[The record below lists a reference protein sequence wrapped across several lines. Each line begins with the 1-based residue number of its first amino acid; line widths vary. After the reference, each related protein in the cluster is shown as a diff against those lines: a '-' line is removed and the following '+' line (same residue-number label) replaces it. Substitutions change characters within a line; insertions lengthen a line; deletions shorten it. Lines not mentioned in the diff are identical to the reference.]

1 MLLDRASLL
10 LDLSS
15 LREGSNSGRFE
26 LDPGGVDWGIEDVR
40 PAPTTAV
47 LDLEVSFRD
56 QSFICRGRLAADFET
71 PCARCLAPSSFRVTE
86 PVFAVFSMDGSLEED
101 PSIVRIPRNGRYASL
116 LDAVREAV
124 ILSLPGLPLCRED
137 CRGLCHVCGA
147 DLNKG
152 TCEHTGP
159 GE

>member
-1 MLLDRASLL
+1 MLLDCASLL

-15 LREGSNSGRFE
+15 LRQGSNSGRFE
-26 LDPGGVDWGIEDVR
+26 LDTVAIAWGIDDVR
-40 PAPTTAV
+40 PAPMKAV
-47 LDLEVSFRD
+47 LDLDVSFRD
-56 QSFICRGRLAADFET
+56 QSFICRGRLAAVFET
-71 PCARCLAPSSFRVTE
+71 PCARCMAPATFRVTE
-86 PVFAVFSMDGSLEED
+86 PIFAVFSMDGSLEED
-101 PSIVRIPRNGRYASL
+101 PSIVKIPRNGRFASL
-116 LDAVREAV
+116 LDALREAV

-147 DLNKG
+147 DLNEG